1 MGFVWSKF
9 GSLTGT
15 FEDDR
20 YLYITN
26 ATGEQRQISISKYSP
41 AIPNLR
47 KKIELLI
54 GKNCIIRTSQNTGNW
69 SEEKWFSEI
78 SLDGS
83 SQGISS
89 PAHNLESDYES
100 YEELQEK
107 LTEAENTISKKDEII
122 KAKDNRIQDEL
133 EISNA
138 LKDELAEKDLEI
150 SKLRASLKDEFNQL
164 PAHQRKQIDYES
176 EQLKKLIEIG
186 DMHDFEVHRNSHPRR
201 ELALRLGIALHD
213 NQTRVPMKVL
223 QHVDK
228 NNYSCE
234 LLDNNVMTVA
244 SIGHGKGFYVKSFRN
259 PNDRWWECIEIET
272 GKPDSYYKDN
282 IGMSLEE
289 LVEVFRKVEKRL
301 V

>member
-9 GSLTGT
+9 GSLIGT

-26 ATGEQRQISISKYSP
+26 ATGAQRQISISKYSP
-41 AIPNLR
+41 TIPNLR

-83 SQGISS
+83 SRGISS

-107 LTEAENTISKKDEII
+107 LKEAEKAIR
-122 KAKDNRIQDEL
+122 AKDSRIQDEL

-138 LKDELAEKDLEI
+138 LKAELAEKDLEI

-164 PAHQRKQIDYES
+164 PALQREQIDYES
-176 EQLKKLIEIG
+176 EQLKNLIEIG
-186 DMHDFEVHRNSHPRR
+186 DMHDFTVHQNSHPRR
-201 ELALRLGIALHD
+201 ELALRLGIALLE

-228 NNYSCE
+228 NNYACE
-234 LLDNNVMTVA
+234 LLDNKVKTVA

-259 PNDRWWECIEIET
+259 PSDRWWECIEVET
-272 GKPDSYYKDN
+272 GKPDEYYKDN

-289 LVEVFRKVEKRL
+289 LVEVYRKVEKRL
-301 V
+301 L